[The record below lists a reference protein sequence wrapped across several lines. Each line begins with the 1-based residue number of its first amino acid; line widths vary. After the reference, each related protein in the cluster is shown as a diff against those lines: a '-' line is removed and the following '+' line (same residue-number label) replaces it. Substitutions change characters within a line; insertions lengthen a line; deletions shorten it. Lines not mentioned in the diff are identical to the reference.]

1 MNDKILIG
9 INKVSGKQIVVD
21 ARSLSVCLVVGG
33 WASGKTVW
41 LNGLYAQLNSETSGE
56 YAYLDINDK
65 KDLPIVN
72 KPDHIF
78 SGAEQCLK
86 ALSEYAELAEQRSK
100 QLEPSTD
107 RLVIHIE
114 GHDLVYFNKE
124 HYFAVISKLARYAKT
139 ANINVL
145 LVVSR
150 YHSEEIPMEYIKLC
164 TLKAVFAGDTYATNS
179 RKLGFKTMQLGPFEK
194 QIELEGSCFVIKA
207 THNEK

>member
-9 INKVSGKQIVVD
+9 KNKIGGKQIIAE

-33 WASGKTVW
+33 WASGKNVW
-41 LNGLYAQLNSETSGE
+41 LNGLCAQLKSETSSE
-56 YAYLDINDK
+56 YAYLDVNDK
-65 KDLPIVN
+65 KDLPTVN
-72 KPDHIF
+72 KPDRIL

-100 QLEPSTD
+100 QLEPSSD

-139 ANINVL
+139 ANINIL

-179 RKLGFKTMQLGPFEK
+179 RKLGFKTMHLGPFEK